1 MVNFDCALF
10 KMSNLGGILVNLGQL
25 CWFFAQNEVLKACTR
40 PCFDKKMIT
49 KVYLRRDYLV
59 SAVLQ
64 VLYFSSILFRD
75 EESSC

>member
-1 MVNFDCALF
+1 MRWSICG
-10 KMSNLGGILVNLGQL
+10 SR
-25 CWFFAQNEVLKACTR
+25 CWFFAQNELLKAGTR
-40 PCFDKKMIT
+40 PCFEKKMIT

-59 SAVLQ
+59 CAVLQ

>member
-1 MVNFDCALF
+1 MTQWCVSCVGLYAVLAVGFFPKMNCSRQALAHA
-10 KMSNLGGILVNLGQL
+10 L
-25 CWFFAQNEVLKACTR
+25 
-40 PCFDKKMIT
+40 KKMIT

-59 SAVLQ
+59 CAVLQ